1 MSPARNLQKTCPTV
15 DQFVQKCHMLKKLLE
30 CLLSFEHFL
39 NSFNKKVRSDTC
51 VTGLLKCSV
60 GRILIDIRK
69 PQTD

>member
-51 VTGLLKCSV
+51 VTQGF
-60 GRILIDIRK
+60 
-69 PQTD
+69 